1 MYMNIRIKK
10 EGLDLK
16 QLTEDLGEE
25 YINDNNSDDAYNQMS
40 DDRDDDDENK
50 KKNNKNGVI
59 V

>member
-25 YINDNNSDDAYNQMS
+25 YINDNNNSDDAYNQMS
-40 DDRDDDDENK
+40 DDRDEN

>member
-40 DDRDDDDENK
+40 DDRDEN

>member
-1 MYMNIRIKK
+1 MYMSIRVKK

-25 YINDNNSDDAYNQMS
+25 YTNNNSDAYNQMS
-40 DDRDDDDENK
+40 DDRDEN

>member
-1 MYMNIRIKK
+1 MYMNIRVKK

-25 YINDNNSDDAYNQMS
+25 YTNNNSDDAYNQMS
-40 DDRDDDDENK
+40 DDRDEN